1 MENQYMS
8 ISLKFNKKELEFL
21 SLYNLCCDTKAE
33 ISDKFKISGKK
44 ESTSIFFSFTNSNSL
59 FMITELQNKKQ
70 DDLEF
75 VFIFSLKEFS
85 RMISLCSN
93 DSEIVINNDGM
104 FFGKGNNYKFESFEH
119 LYSYYNEFE
128 ILDSIKNQNF
138 RNMIDVKLNEL
149 KEIDFCMG
157 EGRYN
162 LFSVLKNPEDG
173 SDYFVTSNG
182 QSISGAIKNKQ
193 NIILNEEIKQCW
205 IPVTFYN
212 IVKQLKEDNISLVL
226 QATQEVDNGYFFYK
240 ANNTIII
247 IPFIE
252 HSIFDIFEKDKKKLY
267 DHKYEISIN
276 KENLLPALKRIS
288 VITNNNFRNRI
299 FLNIK
304 VDSIELENK
313 DGVSGKEIVVCNV
326 DNNLLDKTIVLQ
338 SNILIN
344 AISNIDA
351 QNIIIKMDSDV
362 NNMAVIT
369 ITSNDE
375 NKMNKFF
382 ILNLMEN
389 RT

>member
-1 MENQYMS
+1 MKYP
-8 ISLKFNKKELEFL
+8 
-21 SLYNLCCDTKAE
+21 DTLLRCG
-33 ISDKFKISGKK
+33 DHRRGDH
-44 ESTSIFFSFTNSNSL
+44 TS
-59 FMITELQNKKQ
+59 
-70 DDLEF
+70 
-75 VFIFSLKEFS
+75 
-85 RMISLCSN
+85 
-93 DSEIVINNDGM
+93 
-104 FFGKGNNYKFESFEH
+104 
-119 LYSYYNEFE
+119 SY
-128 ILDSIKNQNF
+128 
-138 RNMIDVKLNEL
+138 
-149 KEIDFCMG
+149 
-157 EGRYN
+157 
-162 LFSVLKNPEDG
+162 LFSVLKNSEDE

-193 NIILNEEIKQCW
+193 SIILNEEIKQCW
-205 IPVTFYN
+205 IPVTFYS

-240 ANNTIII
+240 TNNTIII

-267 DHKYEISIN
+267 DHKYEILIN

-326 DNNLLDKTIVLQ
+326 DNNLSDKTIVLQ